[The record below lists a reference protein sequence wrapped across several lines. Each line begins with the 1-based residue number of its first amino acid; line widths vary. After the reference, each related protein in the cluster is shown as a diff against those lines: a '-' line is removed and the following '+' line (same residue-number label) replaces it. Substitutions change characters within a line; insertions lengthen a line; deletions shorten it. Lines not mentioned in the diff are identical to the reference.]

1 MEKQNNPNPKNSS
14 EVQVPQS
21 LILRDAMMT
30 AYSLTGSLSAASTL
44 CSTLLDEELPE
55 QYQASAVL
63 TQLHHMAMTRP
74 KH

>member
-1 MEKQNNPNPKNSS
+1 MENPNNPNSKSSS
-14 EVQVPQS
+14 EVQGPQS
-21 LILRDAMMT
+21 LIVRDAMMT

>member
-1 MEKQNNPNPKNSS
+1 MS

-44 CSTLLDEELPE
+44 CSTLLDEELTRAVPGKCSADTIAS
-55 QYQASAVL
+55 YGDDPTQALSL
-63 TQLHHMAMTRP
+63 
-74 KH
+74 

>member
-1 MEKQNNPNPKNSS
+1 MEKQNNPNSKSSS

-21 LILRDAMMT
+21 LIVRDAMMT

-63 TQLHHMAMTRP
+63 PQLHHMAMTRP